1 MRDRPWYIGMLL
13 IVLFLIY
20 TWGTVRCFQA
30 LESKKMQAQMS
41 TIHLSILDQKIKY
54 CLSVGLPLLTV
65 VFMWE
70 GHNWARVVYIT
81 WGIANYL
88 LEAIVVPSTRE
99 LFPGVTIWAFACI
112 LLLLPRPRDYFLLPQ
127 FYT

>member
-1 MRDRPWYIGMLL
+1 MLCWFL
-13 IVLFLIY
+13 IIIY
-20 TWGTVRCFQA
+20 TWAVIHCFQV
-30 LESKKMQAQMS
+30 LQSKKMLEKMQA
-41 TIHLSILDQKIKY
+41 IHLPLEVQQIKY
-54 CLSVGLPLLTV
+54 YVGLAVPLV
-65 VFMWE
+65 AAIFMSE
-70 GHNWARVVYIT
+70 GANWARVVYIT

-88 LEAIVVPSTRE
+88 LEAIVVPSTQE

>member
-1 MRDRPWYIGMLL
+1 MLCW
-13 IVLFLIY
+13 FLIITY
-20 TWGTVRCFQA
+20 TWAAIHCFQA
-30 LESKKMQAQMS
+30 LQSKKMLEKMQA
-41 TIHLSILDQKIKY
+41 IHLPIEVQQTKY
-54 CLSVGLPLLTV
+54 CVGIAVPLLTAI
-65 VFMWE
+65 FMSE
-70 GHNWARVVYIT
+70 GANWARVIYII

-88 LEAIVVPSTRE
+88 LEAIVVPSTGE